1 MNNKKETTQKHLTAN
16 QLIEAVQNADITK
29 GEAVI
34 SIIKKAND
42 EVHLKWKG
50 SSKALLDITY
60 TMLQNDMHIAAIV
73 CRATKDYID
82 SLKATPQKW
91 MELTQRIAGFDGTRP
106 SSIET
111 SSNDSEG
118 KEAGHE

>member
-1 MNNKKETTQKHLTAN
+1 MNKKETTQKPISAK
-16 QLIEAVQNADITK
+16 QLIEATKATTLQK
-29 GEAVI
+29 GEAMISVI
-34 SIIKKAND
+34 KQKDDTVHIK
-42 EVHLKWKG
+42 WSG
-50 SSKALLDITY
+50 TGKALLDSTF
-60 TMLQNDMHIAAIV
+60 TLLQNDMHIAAIV